1 MIEQKL
7 FLKNGFLF
15 ADGFERVVHGERGDY
30 IELTKAQIKM
40 ILLSRFGNKN
50 WETSTSE
57 DIFIIIG
64 YFL

>member
-30 IELTKAQIKM
+30 IELTKA
-40 ILLSRFGNKN
+40 
-50 WETSTSE
+50 
-57 DIFIIIG
+57 
-64 YFL
+64 